1 MSDPS
6 LWDKE
11 AESFDQA
18 VDHGLLQETA
28 RRAWEELLLPLVE
41 TRGSRVADL
50 GCGTGT
56 LSALFARHGHDVTGV
71 DFSPRMIELAREKAR
86 SAGIS
91 AAFVCADAS
100 SPPLAGNH
108 FDVVLSRHVLWAM
121 PEPAEVLRRWVDL
134 LRPGGLLIL
143 IEGRWNTNVGLEA
156 ETTLA
161 LLDGAGVVNPELRHL
176 PDDRLWG
183 RQITD
188 ERYIVTAHRARPDQ
202 GLSGNSVVAR
212 SS

>member
-41 TRGSRVADL
+41 T
-50 GCGTGT
+50 
-56 LSALFARHGHDVTGV
+56 
-71 DFSPRMIELAREKAR
+71 
-86 SAGIS
+86 
-91 AAFVCADAS
+91 
-100 SPPLAGNH
+100 
-108 FDVVLSRHVLWAM
+108 
-121 PEPAEVLRRWVDL
+121 
-134 LRPGGLLIL
+134 
-143 IEGRWNTNVGLEA
+143 
-156 ETTLA
+156 
-161 LLDGAGVVNPELRHL
+161 
-176 PDDRLWG
+176 WG

>member
-28 RRAWEELLLPLVE
+28 RRAWEELLLPLVKP
-41 TRGSRVADL
+41 RSARVADL

-56 LSALFARHGHDVTGV
+56 LSALLAMHDHHVTGV
-71 DFSPRMIELAREKAR
+71 DFSPRMIELAREKVR
-86 SAGIS
+86 SAGVS
-91 AAFVCADAS
+91 ATFVCADAS
-100 SPPLAGNH
+100 SPPLPSNH

-121 PEPAEVLRRWVDL
+121 PQPAEALLRWIDL
-134 LRPGGLLIL
+134 LRPGGRLIL
-143 IEGRWNTNVGLEA
+143 IEGRWNTNVGLDA
-156 ETTLA
+156 AATLA
-161 LLDGAGVVNPELRHL
+161 LLDAAGVVNPELRHL

-183 RQITD
+183 KAITD
-188 ERYIVTAHRARPDQ
+188 ERYIATARRE
-202 GLSGNSVVAR
+202 
-212 SS
+212 